1 MAQGKWTYKEKR
13 KRRFCEMLK
22 GSEKNTKICYNSC
35 GEAREGK
42 WKRNKLTQKQ
52 KVKSS
57 QGHLAS
63 AAPTADNG
71 VHQVHLFRFIA
82 KAKLKYII
90 YWVSNIILYCSL
102 TVGKV
107 HFCNMWLPFRH
118 IGLGAG
124 ERDFTLWKRRSVP
137 SELDCW
143 RLIIVSIFS
152 VFVN

>member
-1 MAQGKWTYKEKR
+1 
-13 KRRFCEMLK
+13 MLK
-22 GSEKNTKICYNSC
+22 GSENDTKICYNSC

-57 QGHLAS
+57 QGHLTS

-90 YWVSNIILYCSL
+90 YWVSNIF
-102 TVGKV
+102 
-107 HFCNMWLPFRH
+107 H
-118 IGLGAG
+118 
-124 ERDFTLWKRRSVP
+124 TL
-137 SELDCW
+137 L
-143 RLIIVSIFS
+143 
-152 VFVN
+152 FVNC